1 MKDLQGCW
9 TVREKADVDRR
20 ETYILRFFF
29 PLHIFSIIIIILN
42 QRMLFQSK
50 AAESFILKMIKKS
63 LSVYHLADNACKKT
77 PKTTFH
83 FQPKLFNVL
92 DNIDPYKTQ
101 IFGRIIILNP
111 PFLLISDLNLMK
123 TEYGV
128 CVV

>member
-1 MKDLQGCW
+1 
-9 TVREKADVDRR
+9 
-20 ETYILRFFF
+20 
-29 PLHIFSIIIIILN
+29 
-42 QRMLFQSK
+42 MLFQSK
-50 AAESFILKMIKKS
+50 AAESFILKTIKKS